1 MHRLWFP
8 MLLLFI
14 ALGLGACKRGS
25 GPQLDDPAPQVEL
38 PDFRGKTWQ
47 LPGDLHGKVWLVR
60 FWSLDCHLCDKDIL
74 LGLETLRQKY
84 QDRGFVPV
92 AVNVGEYDAND
103 ERWQRFAKLSYPML
117 SDPRGIA
124 AKKFGVVGLPTTFV
138 IDADGILREKRVGDA
153 GLDGYEQLITT
164 IVK

>member
-8 MLLLFI
+8 TLLVFI

-47 LPGDLHGKVWLVR
+47 LPGDLRGKVWLVR

-74 LGLETLRQKY
+74 LGLETLRQNTKTAASC
-84 QDRGFVPV
+84 RLRSMSANTTPTT
-92 AVNVGEYDAND
+92 NVGNASPN
-103 ERWQRFAKLSYPML
+103 
-117 SDPRGIA
+117 
-124 AKKFGVVGLPTTFV
+124 
-138 IDADGILREKRVGDA
+138 
-153 GLDGYEQLITT
+153 
-164 IVK
+164 